1 MPVPVDR
8 NEGYRPDRKDYH
20 QDQDHEQK
28 GDLLPARKRYGIL
41 HYIALMA
48 SLVLDLDLHRV
59 VPLIRIFM
67 LYQRRIHPSGI
78 AAVSEINEIVSHTH
92 TIGGSS

>member
-8 NEGYRPDRKDYH
+8 NEGYRPNRNDDH

-41 HYIALMA
+41 HYVALMA
-48 SLVLDLDLHRV
+48 SLVLDLDPYRV
-59 VPLIRIFM
+59 ISLIQIFM

-78 AAVSEINEIVSHTH
+78 AAVAEINEIVYHTH
-92 TIGGSS
+92 TVGGSR